1 MEQSLSTTRLTYEAG
16 FTFHKWRK
24 AMSRLLVLL
33 PALTL
38 VLTACWVASESGEA
52 PTPVITLGVA
62 TETPDLPG
70 QAGAPLYA
78 DTLIDSDMDAD
89 VVVVGYVLIDSSG
102 ARLCG
107 ALAESLPPQC
117 GPTRIIG
124 IDDLD
129 LEFKEAQGVRWTET
143 HVTLWGHYKDG
154 TLTLIDGDP
163 PSDVVIPSETS
174 VSGTLW
180 IRGGDDVRLC
190 DVMAASIPPLCS
202 APYITV
208 AGLPDDERQNLQEY
222 DDVQWSSGPRSL
234 RGELV
239 DGVLIMDQ

>member
-1 MEQSLSTTRLTYEAG
+1 
-16 FTFHKWRK
+16 
-24 AMSRLLVLL
+24 MSRLLVLL
-33 PALTL
+33 PLLTL

-89 VVVVGYVLIDSSG
+89 VVVVGYVLIDSSS

-107 ALAESLPPQC
+107 ALAESFPPQC
-117 GPTRIIG
+117 GPRATRIIG

-143 HVTLWGHYKDG
+143 HVTLWGHYSDG
-154 TLTLIDGDP
+154 TLTIIDGDP
-163 PSDVVIPSETS
+163 PSDVSAPSETS
-174 VSGTLW
+174 VRGNLW
-180 IRGGDDVRLC
+180 IRGDDVRLC
-190 DVMAASIPPLCS
+190 TVMAASIPPLCS
-202 APYITV
+202 EPYVTV
-208 AGLPDDERQNLQEY
+208 IGLPDDLELALQGYE
-222 DDVQWSSGPRSL
+222 DVQWSSGPMSL
-234 RGELV
+234 RGELL
-239 DGVLIMDQ
+239 DGVLTMDQ